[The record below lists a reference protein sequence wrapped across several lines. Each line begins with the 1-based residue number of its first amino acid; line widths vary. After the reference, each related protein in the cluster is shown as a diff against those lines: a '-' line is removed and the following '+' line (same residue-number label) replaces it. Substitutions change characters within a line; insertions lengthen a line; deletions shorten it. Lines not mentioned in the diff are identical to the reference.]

1 MKMFTKVLIANR
13 GEIALRV
20 ITACRELGVKT
31 VAIFSDADKESRHVA
46 AADECFR
53 LEGQPGRVYLDIA
66 QIVELAIR
74 SGAQAIH
81 PGYGFLSENGDFAEA
96 CLKAGITF
104 IGPKPDVI
112 RKMGSKVEAR
122 RSMEAALVPVVPGT
136 TDPVT
141 KAEEVKKL
149 GAKFGYPLAIK
160 ASAGGGGRGL
170 KVVRADA
177 DVDSALASAQREGES
192 YFGSGEVY
200 VEKYLDHPHHIE
212 VQVLGDEHG
221 TVVHL
226 GERDCSSQRRH
237 QKLVE
242 ETPAPILKDE
252 VRQKLLQAAVRGAS
266 SLGYTSAGTL
276 EFLVSGNEF
285 YFLEVNTRVQV
296 EHPIT
301 EMVTG
306 IDIVKEQ
313 INIACGKPLSFKQ
326 ADVQSRGHAIE
337 FRINAEDPFKNFMPS
352 PGTISGYSEPRLP
365 WLRIDSCCYAGY
377 QILPFYDS
385 LLAKLIV
392 WGRNREEAIA
402 RALIALR
409 DYRIE
414 GVSTTIPFHIALL
427 QDETFHA
434 GEVDTK
440 YVEANFMKKFPQDF
454 GKKLESLPAK
464 ADKNAGPA
472 AAKSAQGDIEKL
484 KARTF
489 EVEVNQKQ
497 FKVSVSEL
505 VDLSIAAEVSL
516 TTATTATTVPPVPTA
531 LATNATFVQNGSRH
545 PVMAAQGDPSSRAE
559 LGARP
564 SLARATAS
572 NAAAAKS
579 AILTSTS
586 IDQKGSVKAAMPG
599 LIKEL
604 FVKEGDVVQLGAKLL
619 ILEAMKME
627 TEVVADRAGKVTNLS
642 VKVGDTVESGKSFL
656 TLQT

>member
-1 MKMFTKVLIANR
+1 MFTKVLIANR

-66 QIVELAIR
+66 QIVELATR
-74 SGAQAIH
+74 SGAQAVH

-96 CLKAGITF
+96 CLKAGIKF

-149 GAKFGYPLAIK
+149 GEKFGYPMAIK

-170 KVVRADA
+170 KVVRSEA
-177 DVDSALASAQREGES
+177 DVDSALAAAQREGES
-192 YFGSGEVY
+192 YFGSAEVY
-200 VEKYLDHPHHIE
+200 VEKYLDHPHHVE

-252 VRQKLLQAAVRGAS
+252 VRQKLLHAAVRGAS
-266 SLGYTSAGTL
+266 ALGYTSAGTL
-276 EFLVSGNEF
+276 EFLVSGDQF

-326 ADVQSRGHAIE
+326 TDVQPRGHAIE

-365 WLRIDSCCYAGY
+365 WLRIDSSCYAGY

-392 WGRNREEAIA
+392 WGRDREEAIA

-409 DYRIE
+409 DYQIE

-440 YVEANFMKKFPQDF
+440 YVEAIFMKKFPQDF
-454 GKKLESLPAK
+454 GKKLDSLPAK
-464 ADKNAGPA
+464 ADKNAGSA

-484 KARTF
+484 KTRTF

-505 VDLSIAAEVSL
+505 VDLSIAADISL
-516 TTATTATTVPPVPTA
+516 TTVSAAVATTAS
-531 LATNATFVQNGSRH
+531 FVQNGSRH
-545 PVMAAQGDPSSRAE
+545 PVMAAQGDASSRSE

-586 IDQKGSVKAAMPG
+586 IDQSGSVKAAMPG

>member
-66 QIVELAIR
+66 QIVELATR
-74 SGAQAIH
+74 SGAEAVH

-149 GAKFGYPLAIK
+149 GTKFGYPLAIK

-170 KVVRADA
+170 KVVRSEA
-177 DVDSALASAQREGES
+177 DVDSALAGAQREGES

-242 ETPAPILKDE
+242 ETPAPILKDA
-252 VRQKLLQAAVRGAS
+252 VRQQLLQAAVRGAAA
-266 SLGYTSAGTL
+266 LGYTSAGTL
-276 EFLVSGNEF
+276 EFLVSGDEF

-352 PGTISGYSEPRLP
+352 PGTISAYSEPRLP
-365 WLRIDSCCYAGY
+365 WLRIDSSCYAGY

-392 WGRNREEAIA
+392 WGRTRDEAIA

-409 DYRIE
+409 DYQIE
-414 GVSTTIPFHIALL
+414 GVSTTIPFHLAIL
-427 QDETFHA
+427 QDETFRA

-440 YVEANFMKKFPQDF
+440 YVEAIFMKNFPQEF
-454 GKKLESLPAK
+454 GKKLATVAAE
-464 ADKNAGPA
+464 KNASSSD
-472 AAKSAQGDIEKL
+472 AKPMIKSVEKL
-484 KARTF
+484 PARTF

-497 FKVSVSEL
+497 FKISVSEV
-505 VDLSIAAEVSL
+505 VDVNAVAASSAVADIVVE
-516 TTATTATTVPPVPTA
+516 TTAVVAAAP
-531 LATNATFVQNGSRH
+531 LAHVHNGSRH
-545 PVMAAQGDPSSRAE
+545 PVMASQGDGSVSRAE

-579 AILTSTS
+579 AILSSTK
-586 IDQKGSVKAAMPG
+586 IDQSGSVKAAMPG

-604 FVKEGDVVQLGAKLL
+604 FVKEGDVVQPGAKLL

-627 TEVVADRAGKVTNLS
+627 TEVAADRGGKVTNLS
-642 VKVGDTVESGKSFL
+642 VKVGDTVEAGKLFL
-656 TLQT
+656 VLQTV